1 MQSSR
6 ISLPLPWLLV
16 FLLLASTAGAEP
28 TFPELTG
35 RVVDQAGL
43 LSAAEEDR
51 LSQRLADEAQ
61 QSSNQVVVVTLKS
74 LQGYDIADYGY
85 RLGRHWGIGQKDKDN
100 GALLI
105 VAPEERKVRIEVGY
119 GLEHALTDAISHN
132 IIQAVITPQFKQGN
146 FYQGISDGVDAML
159 AAIAG
164 TYKAQP
170 TPGSGGAKG
179 GGGNFLMFVV
189 IGIMLGEFV
198 SRLFRNRLVSAGVLG
213 GGIGLVVF
221 LVAGS
226 LAMGLLA
233 ALMVMVFHFFI
244 GGGGGPTAGGTRRG
258 GHYYGGYYGGGYSSG
273 SMGGGFGGFSGG
285 GGGFGGGGAS
295 GGW

>member
-1 MQSSR
+1 MQAFR
-6 ISLPLPWLLV
+6 IKLLLAGFLTV
-16 FLLLASTAGAEP
+16 LLLASSAGAEP

-35 RVVDQAGL
+35 RVVDQADML
-43 LSAAEEDR
+43 TAAEEDR
-51 LSQRLADEAQ
+51 LSQRLADEEQ
-61 QSSNQVVVVTLKS
+61 KSSNQVVVVTLKS

-85 RLGRHWGIGQKDKDN
+85 QLGRHWGIGQEDRDN

-105 VAPEERKVRIEVGY
+105 VAPKERKVRIEVGY
-119 GLEHALTDAISHN
+119 GLEHALTDAVSHN
-132 IIQAVITPQFKQGN
+132 IIQAVISPQFKQGN

-164 TYKAQP
+164 TYKAKP
-170 TPGSGGAKG
+170 VSRGRGAEG
-179 GGGNFLMFVV
+179 GGGNFLMFVI

-198 SRLFRNRLVSAGVLG
+198 SRLFRNRLVSAGLLG

-244 GGGGGPTAGGTRRG
+244 GGGGGPTAGGYQRG
-258 GHYYGGYYGGGYSSG
+258 GRYYGGYYGGGYSSG
-273 SMGGGFGGFSGG
+273 SLGGSFGGFSGG